1 MPATPSYSYD
11 ELLQRRMQ
19 QASVLLMPDIYY
31 DAARASWLVFRY
43 EDVMRVVLDTPP
55 SPRSAQPIPTAV
67 LIPLLVAASWGWT
80 RRAIDISVP
89 WLIGTLAPKTFQIG
103 KNSLYLNCQD

>member
-11 ELLQRRMQ
+11 ELLQRRTQ
-19 QASVLLMPDIYY
+19 RASVLLMPDIYQWYKRMQASHDIYY

-55 SPRSAQPIPTAV
+55 SPPSAQPIPTAA

-80 RRAIDISVP
+80 HRAIDISVP
-89 WLIGTLAPKTFQIG
+89 
-103 KNSLYLNCQD
+103 